1 MEATV
6 RLLDNEP
13 NVSVQVLWRGAEL
26 NLLRSREEP
35 VERFLQRL
43 ALSCSKQANRLLGG
57 PDKKKAKKESNQK
70 QKKTQQAASAPEAA
84 GTSGAQP
91 ASSVSVALYE
101 ANEEKVAVGTPVAEA
116 LRRASHVVI
125 EGERVP
131 ISVNPPSVQK
141 LEVFG
146 RALAGCP
153 LSAILR
159 CEFCDAS
166 TFTLRWLTQV
176 AAGASGLVQVGH
188 GNVFWVP
195 EAAKG
200 RTLHVEAEPHP
211 SVPST
216 SRSKGSVRVGV
227 VEEVPRGWPEQRVQA
242 FGKRAANPSTIRVV
256 SFNILA
262 VPYART
268 QLATQIMY
276 PYCPSQILD
285 YAYRQPLL
293 GREIQRLDGD
303 IVFLQECTYFT
314 YLKFFQPLFGE
325 RYHLRCSLKAS
336 HVSEGCLVMVRTESF
351 EVLQEKDCLFR
362 NLLRTSQAFRPQLQ
376 EVAAKWPDFL
386 TGILPRMSTVFQLTV
401 VRHRASGRI
410 LVLANTHLFYH
421 PNARHIRL
429 LQIMCLLH
437 EVQELR
443 NQHKDAKGELPHII
457 FAGDLNCL
465 PETGAVQLLLT
476 GQVPSDHEDWET
488 SSQFAWR
495 DEEASAD
502 TGEAEEIPKS
512 SVPSMEADE
521 TDVVEPLPREAWQ
534 KGSGIAL
541 QNPLGALVDV
551 YANTPQ
557 KFTNYVHD
565 FSGIL
570 DYILTDGQ
578 LQATKCL
585 LAPAEKDVEV
595 HGGLPSVL
603 HPSDHLSIAADLTFR
618 TSS

>member
-1 MEATV
+1 
-6 RLLDNEP
+6 
-13 NVSVQVLWRGAEL
+13 
-26 NLLRSREEP
+26 
-35 VERFLQRL
+35 
-43 ALSCSKQANRLLGG
+43 
-57 PDKKKAKKESNQK
+57 
-70 QKKTQQAASAPEAA
+70 
-84 GTSGAQP
+84 
-91 ASSVSVALYE
+91 
-101 ANEEKVAVGTPVAEA
+101 
-116 LRRASHVVI
+116 
-125 EGERVP
+125 
-131 ISVNPPSVQK
+131 
-141 LEVFG
+141 
-146 RALAGCP
+146 
-153 LSAILR
+153 
-159 CEFCDAS
+159 
-166 TFTLRWLTQV
+166 
-176 AAGASGLVQVGH
+176 
-188 GNVFWVP
+188 
-195 EAAKG
+195 
-200 RTLHVEAEPHP
+200 
-211 SVPST
+211 
-216 SRSKGSVRVGV
+216 VRVGV

-443 NQHKDAKGELPHII
+443 KQHKDAKGELPHII